1 MKATGITFKGRHSS
15 EFSAAVKTKTR
26 PVTADVK
33 ETLYSA
39 PLADGSVDFSDVNG
53 YGHEFYEDKIIELEF
68 AFTADNII
76 KLQQKAGRIAG
87 WLSGKG
93 TLVFDDSPLVEWDA
107 RILSS
112 ADFKISAGGR
122 AGQITAAFRVKPFA
136 KFMYSTMDD
145 VLIGDSKVLI
155 GDALPLG
162 GVKQEYIL
170 TSAAAAK
177 TIDFSPIL
185 NPGDEYIRPV
195 ITVQRPDDG
204 GVFAG
209 SVEME
214 LNGVKV
220 LDIEDMSQ
228 TFINCAV
235 IILDLKNYS
244 VRGESQAGAL
254 ENITELNKA
263 YNYVDIKPGF
273 NSLRLTSSE
282 DLPSGTRISVEFT
295 PGFFFNGDWSDFDA
309 GTA

>member
-162 GVKQEYIL
+162 GVKPYY
-170 TSAAAAK
+170 TF
-177 TIDFSPIL
+177 DFTNMLWETFSVY

-195 ITVQRPDDG
+195 ITITRASG
-204 GVFAG
+204 TFLG
-209 SVEME
+209 SIEIM
-214 LNGVKV
+214 LNN
-220 LDIEDMSQ
+220 
-228 TFINCAV
+228 T
-235 IILDLKNYS
+235 
-244 VRGESQAGAL
+244 
-254 ENITELNKA
+254 
-263 YNYVDIKPGF
+263 DIKPFCIDLTEEKYVDVIF
-273 NSLRLTSSE
+273 NLEKYTVTGITPGNTEEDITSLNTASCYA
-282 DLPSGTRISVEFT
+282 DLKPGANQVRIQGTAFSQPGGVAVKFEFA